1 MISILLMS
9 HGKMAAGM
17 LDSCKLFFGDDIDHI
32 EAICLEAGDDPE
44 KFDERINEAS
54 KRLDDGSGVIAFCDL
69 LGGTPS
75 NRSMFCL
82 NDRLHV
88 IAGMNF
94 PMLLEVL
101 GQRLSTSDVS
111 EIDFATLVDTGKDGI
126 VDLNEKVKEIEG
138 KK

>member
-9 HGKMAAGM
+9 HGKMAEGI
-17 LDSCKLFFGDDIDHI
+17 LDSCKLFFGNNLDHI
-32 EAICLEAGDDPE
+32 EALCLESGENPE
-44 KFDERINEAS
+44 EFDKRIKEEVE
-54 KRLDDGSGVIAFCDL
+54 KLDDGSGVVAFCDL

-82 NDRLHV
+82 NNRLHV

-94 PMLLEVL
+94 PMILEIL
-101 GQRLSTSDVS
+101 SQRTSISDIS
-111 EIDFATLVDTGKDGI
+111 EIDFVKLVKTGKDGI